1 MAAHS
6 PFHHLKN
13 THTEGKPLT
22 SPSTNLEIDPAQAIL
37 AANVMVRSFVLDFQQ
52 RATRDWEAAQQ
63 RWRKADRRRGRAG
76 RGVGVTCV
84 ECEWEVCVM

>member
-1 MAAHS
+1 MIGGSLTVSS
-6 PFHHLKN
+6 PKN

-63 RWRKADRRRGRAG
+63 RWREQAG
-76 RGVGVTCV
+76 GGVEQDEGSG
-84 ECEWEVCVM
+84 